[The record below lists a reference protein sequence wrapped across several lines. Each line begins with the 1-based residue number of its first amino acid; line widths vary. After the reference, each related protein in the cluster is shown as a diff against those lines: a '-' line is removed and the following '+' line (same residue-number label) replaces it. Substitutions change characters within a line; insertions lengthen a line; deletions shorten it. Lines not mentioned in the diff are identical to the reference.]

1 MFTSKI
7 YECLKQYLD
16 RYLYE
21 FDHNLIEMSI
31 FKGKGRQYCE

>member
-16 RYLYE
+16 RYLYG

-31 FKGKGRQYCE
+31 FKGKATYYF